1 VSGEPV
7 VYGQPAVNS
16 YPETSD
22 EVDMTGHTAL
32 DRPGQ
37 ELELSHRQVRDFT
50 TPRAALTS
58 RDRPFKQSQLSRI
71 DEALTLASR
80 ETGLLFSVYVGP
92 LGGEPRA
99 TAELLFDKLAARHQA
114 PVLVAVSPGERRM
127 EIVTGGESAR
137 RIPNRIAGLAALAMR
152 ASFSSGDL
160 TGGIVSG
167 LRQLADAAGT
177 SVVSYS

>member
-1 VSGEPV
+1 VVSGEI
-7 VYGQPAVNS
+7 
-16 YPETSD
+16 
-22 EVDMTGHTAL
+22 DMTGHTAL

-37 ELELSHRQVRDFT
+37 ELELSDRQVREFS
-50 TPRAALTS
+50 TPRADGS
-58 RDRPFKQSQLSRI
+58 SPDRPFKQSQLSRI

-92 LGGEPRA
+92 LGGQPRA
-99 TAELLFDKLAARHQA
+99 AAELLFGKLAARHPA
-114 PVLVAVSPGERRM
+114 PVLVAVSPAERRM

-137 RIPNRIAGLAALAMR
+137 RIPNRVAGLAALAMR

-177 SVVSYS
+177 GKVSYP